1 MRRQVQTPGGAG
13 LGSYR
18 PRAERH
24 RAATTQDPPTSA
36 RIRVGASGESSHP
49 DCPHRCMGSTIKMR
63 NSKRILKRRIIENF
77 SQDRSKPAPSIVI
90 LLAPFRNESA
100 ASYCGIVPGFCTARS
115 RKVDESVAM
124 IWISTLMLVL
134 AVFTSRVGY
143 HTEPLLSIT
152 IPLHNSPG
160 AGPAVFLF

>member
-1 MRRQVQTPGGAG
+1 MRGQMQTPGGAG

-49 DCPHRCMGSTIKMR
+49 DCPNRCMGSAITMR
-63 NSKRILKRRIIENF
+63 NSKRVLKRRIIEIL
-77 SQDRSKPAPSIVI
+77 SQVRSKPAPSIVV

-100 ASYCGIVPGFCTARS
+100 ACYCRIVPGFCTAS
-115 RKVDESVAM
+115 SGKADESVAM
-124 IWISTLMLVL
+124 IWISTLAQVL
-134 AVFTSRVGY
+134 AVFMSRVGY

-152 IPLHNSPG
+152 TPLHNSPG
-160 AGPAVFLF
+160 DGPAVFLF